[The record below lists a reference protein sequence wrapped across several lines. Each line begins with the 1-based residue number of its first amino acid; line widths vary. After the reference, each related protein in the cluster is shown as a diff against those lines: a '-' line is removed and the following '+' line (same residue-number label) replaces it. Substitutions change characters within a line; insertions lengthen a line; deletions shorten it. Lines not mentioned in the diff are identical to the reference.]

1 MEINPITLIGK
12 VVRLEPL
19 SVAHVPSLTIAGSD
33 ERIWR
38 YMLYGNVVTEIR
50 MHSLVMD
57 LLNRQ
62 AQGTDLPF
70 AVIYLDSE
78 EAIGMTRYM
87 DIRHEHRGLEIGG
100 TWYALAFQRTMVN
113 TECKYLLLKH
123 AFEDLDCVR
132 VQFKTDLRNLPSQQ
146 ALTRIGARKEGVL
159 RHHMIAPSGY
169 LRDSVYYS
177 ILREEWSVIRD
188 RLEGFLAQ

>member
-1 MEINPITLIGK
+1 MEINPITLTGQI
-12 VVRLEPL
+12 VRLEPL
-19 SVAHVPSLTIAGSD
+19 SVTHVPSLAIAGRD

-38 YMLYGNVVTEIR
+38 YMLYGNVLTEAQ
-50 MHSLVMD
+50 MHSLVLD

-70 AVIYLDSE
+70 AVICLSTG

-87 DIRHEHRGLEIGG
+87 EIRREHQGLEIGG
-100 TWYALAFQRTMVN
+100 TWYATAHQRTAIN

-123 AFEDLDCVR
+123 AFEDLECVR
-132 VQFKTDLRNLPSQQ
+132 VQFKTDKRNLPSQR
-146 ALTRIGARKEGVL
+146 AFTRIGAKEEGVL
-159 RHHMIAPSGY
+159 RHHMITPNGY

-177 ILREEWSVIRD
+177 ILKEEWPMIQAK
-188 RLEGFLAQ
+188 LEHLLA

>member
-19 SVAHVPSLTIAGSD
+19 SVTHVPSLAIAGSD

-38 YMLYGNVVTEIR
+38 YMLYGNVVTEPR

-70 AVIYLDSE
+70 AVIYLASE

-87 DIRHEHRGLEIGG
+87 DIRREHRGLEIGG
-100 TWYALAFQRTMVN
+100 TWYALAFQQTRVN

-123 AFEDLDCVR
+123 AFEDLGCVR

-146 ALTRIGARKEGVL
+146 ALTRIGAKKEGVL
-159 RHHMIAPSGY
+159 RHHMITPNGY

-177 ILREEWSVIRD
+177 ILIEEWPAIRV
-188 RLEGFLAQ
+188 RLESFLAQ